1 MASIEIPW
9 RSLSPDGLNG
19 VIEEFVSRE
28 GTEYGSQEISL
39 ETKVRQVMC
48 QLERGD
54 VVITFDDK
62 EETCSI
68 VQSRNV

>member
-9 RSLSPDGLNG
+9 RSLSPDGLTG

-28 GTEYGSQEISL
+28 GTEYGL
-39 ETKVRQVMC
+39 EDFGLEEKVRQVMC

-62 EETCSI
+62 EQTCSI
-68 VQSRNV
+68 VRSRM